1 MVDQLQEK
9 LIKLSD
15 EIRELI
21 SKASD
26 LKSLDEIRINSLGKK
41 GSVTSHLKN
50 LRDYDNDAKRQIG
63 SLVNKIKININD

>member
-41 GSVTSHLKN
+41 GSITSHLKN
-50 LRDYDNDAKRQIG
+50 LRDYDL
-63 SLVNKIKININD
+63 SLIHI